1 MLASEISIG
10 LKLKVEVA
18 DEMAMVSFI
27 SDEVASKLIASD
39 VIMKFDERRIWPPEV
54 ESLMGD
60 TLKVR
65 QKWDWVSEISVKKMR
80 TESVVNNLKLAK

>member
-1 MLASEISIG
+1 
-10 LKLKVEVA
+10 LKLKVEVT

-27 SDEVASKLIASD
+27 SDELASKLIASD

-65 QKWDWVSEISVKKMR
+65 QK
-80 TESVVNNLKLAK
+80 